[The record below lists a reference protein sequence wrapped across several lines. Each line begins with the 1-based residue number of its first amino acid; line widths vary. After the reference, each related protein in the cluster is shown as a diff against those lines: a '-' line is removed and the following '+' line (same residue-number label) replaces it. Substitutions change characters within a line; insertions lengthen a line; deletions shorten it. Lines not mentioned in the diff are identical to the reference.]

1 MSMKLSNEMINA
13 YADGELRGS
22 DRAEFEALLQND
34 SAAQLAL
41 QDILAVKQQ
50 LAQAYRGAAAPAPSP
65 SRTVDYRLAGYAA
78 LLLLAFS
85 GGWLGS
91 NQMHQGDARP
101 LADAQSSPASS
112 GMLQVSRAQSA
123 AGKYI
128 LHIDSKDHH
137 KFKTALDRAEA
148 LVAMYQAESHPY
160 EIEVIANAG
169 GLDMLREGET
179 PYADRIRQLS
189 QRYPNIKF
197 IACSNAIERL
207 QERGVK
213 PNLIASVHQGE
224 TALDQVVKRMNQGWT
239 YMKI

>member
-1 MSMKLSNEMINA
+1 MKLSNEMINA
-13 YADGELRGS
+13 YADGELQGS
-22 DRAEFEALLQND
+22 DRAEFESKLQD
-34 SAAQLAL
+34 DPAAQQAL
-41 QDILAVKQQ
+41 QEVLAIKQQ
-50 LAQAYRGAAAPAPSP
+50 LAQAYRGATAPTQSP
-65 SRTVDYRLAGYAA
+65 SRRMNYRLAGYAA

-91 NQMHQGDARP
+91 NQVHQTDLQQLTEARSMP
-101 LADAQSSPASS
+101 SNTD
-112 GMLQVSRAQSA
+112 MLQVSSVQPA

-128 LHIDSKDHH
+128 LHIDSKDQL
-137 KFKTALDRAEA
+137 KFKTALDKAES
-148 LVAMYQAESHPY
+148 LVAMYQAAAHPY

-207 QERGVK
+207 QEKGIEA
-213 PNLIASVHQGE
+213 NLIASVHQGS

>member
-1 MSMKLSNEMINA
+1 MKLSNEMINA
-13 YADGELRGS
+13 YADGELQGS
-22 DRAEFEALLQND
+22 DRAEFEARLQHD
-34 SAAQLAL
+34 PAAQQTL
-41 QDILAVKQQ
+41 QDILAIKQQ
-50 LAQAYRGAAAPAPSP
+50 LAQAYRGAATPAQNP
-65 SRTVDYRLAGYAA
+65 SRAMNYRLAGSAA

-85 GGWLGS
+85 SGWLGS
-91 NQMHQGDARP
+91 NHMHQLDARQLAEARP
-101 LADAQSSPASS
+101 LPSSSD
-112 GMLQVSRAQSA
+112 MLQVSNVQSA

-128 LHIDSKDHH
+128 LHIDSKNNL
-137 KFKTALDRAEA
+137 KFKAALDKAEA
-148 LVAMYQAESHPY
+148 LITMYQAAAHPY

-189 QRYPNIKF
+189 QRYPNIRF

-207 QERGVK
+207 QERGVEA
-213 PNLIASVHQGE
+213 NLIASVQQGT

>member
-1 MSMKLSNEMINA
+1 MKLSNEMINS
-13 YADGELRGS
+13 YADGELQGS
-22 DRAEFEALLQND
+22 DRVEFESRLQHD
-34 SAAQLAL
+34 LAAQQSL
-41 QDILAVKQQ
+41 QEILAIKQQ
-50 LAQAYRGAAAPAPSP
+50 LAQAYRGATAPTQSP
-65 SRTVDYRLAGYAA
+65 TRRMNYRLAGYAA

-91 NQMHQGDARP
+91 NQMHQSDAQP
-101 LADAQSSPASS
+101 LADARSLPPTND
-112 GMLQVSRAQSA
+112 MLQVSDVQSA

-128 LHIDSKDHH
+128 LHIDSKDHL

-148 LVAMYQAESHPY
+148 LVTMYQAESHPY

-189 QRYPNIKF
+189 QRYPNIRF

>member
-1 MSMKLSNEMINA
+1 MKLSNEMMNA
-13 YADGELRGS
+13 YADGELQGAE
-22 DRAEFEALLQND
+22 RAEFEALLQND
-34 SAAQLAL
+34 PDAQQAL

-50 LAQAYRGAAAPAPSP
+50 LAQAYRGVAVPAQGP
-65 SRTVDYRLAGYAA
+65 SRSMSYRLAGYAA

-91 NQMHQGDARP
+91 NQMQQNDAQPLVDARSLP
-101 LADAQSSPASS
+101 PTNE
-112 GMLQVSRAQSA
+112 MLQVSNVQSA

-128 LHIDSKDHH
+128 LHIDSKDHL

-179 PYADRIRQLS
+179 PYGDRIRQLS
-189 QRYPNIKF
+189 QRYPNIRF

-207 QERGVK
+207 QEKGVK

>member
-1 MSMKLSNEMINA
+1 MKLSNEMMNA
-13 YADGELRGS
+13 YADGELQGAE
-22 DRAEFEALLQND
+22 RAEFEALLQND
-34 SAAQLAL
+34 PDAQQAL
-41 QDILAVKQQ
+41 QDILAVKRQ
-50 LAQAYRGAAAPAPSP
+50 LAQAYRGAAVPAQTP
-65 SRTVDYRLAGYAA
+65 SRTMNYRLAGYAA

-91 NQMHQGDARP
+91 NQMHQSNAQP
-101 LADAQSSPASS
+101 LADARSLSPTNE
-112 GMLQVSRAQSA
+112 MLQVSNVQSA

-128 LHIDSKDHH
+128 LHIDSKDHL

-179 PYADRIRQLS
+179 PYGDRIRQLS

-207 QERGVK
+207 QEKGVK